1 MIKKILLF
9 VQFTIVVALLLLL
22 VLMGLS
28 DQQRFHMLSYQFMLG
43 MLNILLTLEF
53 CLLLIV
59 AYLSDKVPNV
69 WSQYMARKSWHYVFL
84 WTGIVGVLCLFKP
97 KN

>member
-28 DQQRFHMLSYQFMLG
+28 DQQRFYMLSYQFMLG

-59 AYLSDKVPNV
+59 AYLSDKVPTV
-69 WSQYMARKSWHYVFL
+69 WAQYLARKSWQYVFL
-84 WTGIVGVLCLFKP
+84 WTGIVGVFLFKR
-97 KN
+97 KK